1 MDDPF
6 LSSVIEQWIGTDL
19 IAVRELGEE
28 IAVL

>member
-1 MDDPF
+1 